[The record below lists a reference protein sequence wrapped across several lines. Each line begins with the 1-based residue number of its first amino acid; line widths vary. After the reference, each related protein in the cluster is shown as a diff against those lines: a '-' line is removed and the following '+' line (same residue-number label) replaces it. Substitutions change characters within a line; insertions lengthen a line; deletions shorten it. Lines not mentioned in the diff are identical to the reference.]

1 MSKSHIDKKI
11 YQNNNLTKLF
21 SYLKNKKIDGYITSL
36 SNCHLYEYVDDEDNT
51 IQYLTDFTGDTASL
65 LIRKNKAFLI
75 IDGRF
80 IAQSKK
86 EIRDKRI
93 QVIFIN
99 SGYNIYNATHDIFCE
114 NDKIYIDFKIHSI
127 DKIVKIKNR
136 LKNKIKLIQMPKDL
150 IKKEI
155 KKEKTSREEF
165 VALEKKYSIF
175 TSVEKI
181 NKFQNEVYQ
190 KLHNKNFIY
199 ITDNLEEIAY
209 LTNVRSKSNKTALFK
224 SFLILYKN
232 KWILYTDKKF
242 NSEIKQHIAD
252 NKFYIK
258 SYSDFDKDLNNINDI
273 VADKITNVLIDYK
286 KTNYYIYKILKKYK
300 NLNVLDNYASPLYNI
315 MSTRTKA
322 EINNLIKANIDDG
335 VSMCRLLYTLKTIKF
350 DREQQT
356 EFLIKQLTNGFRYRS
371 KTFLQP
377 SFETIVAYKQNS
389 AICHYQPTEKK
400 SRLIRDN
407 SILLIDSGGNYM
419 NGTTDV
425 TRTVSMYKKNKN
437 IPKDIIKNY
446 TLVLKSLISL
456 TTQKF
461 PYGYTGRDLDII
473 ARANLYNEY
482 LDYEHGTGHGI
493 GNVTNVHF
501 GPNTFSPGVDPR
513 DKNNILKL
521 YQVQSVEPGVYFI
534 NKYGIRLENDTYVK
548 FYKSN
553 RYGDFYGFETLT
565 LCPFDKS
572 LISKQMLTKKEI
584 DFINNYHKKVYDKL
598 HIYFEGDILKWLEDA
613 TSKI

>member
-1 MSKSHIDKKI
+1 
-11 YQNNNLTKLF
+11 
-21 SYLKNKKIDGYITSL
+21 
-36 SNCHLYEYVDDEDNT
+36 
-51 IQYLTDFTGDTASL
+51 
-65 LIRKNKAFLI
+65 
-75 IDGRF
+75 
-80 IAQSKK
+80 
-86 EIRDKRI
+86 
-93 QVIFIN
+93 
-99 SGYNIYNATHDIFCE
+99 
-114 NDKIYIDFKIHSI
+114 
-127 DKIVKIKNR
+127 
-136 LKNKIKLIQMPKDL
+136 
-150 IKKEI
+150 
-155 KKEKTSREEF
+155 
-165 VALEKKYSIF
+165 
-175 TSVEKI
+175 
-181 NKFQNEVYQ
+181 
-190 KLHNKNFIY
+190 
-199 ITDNLEEIAY
+199 
-209 LTNVRSKSNKTALFK
+209 
-224 SFLILYKN
+224 
-232 KWILYTDKKF
+232 
-242 NSEIKQHIAD
+242 
-252 NKFYIK
+252 
-258 SYSDFDKDLNNINDI
+258 
-273 VADKITNVLIDYK
+273 
-286 KTNYYIYKILKKYK
+286 
-300 NLNVLDNYASPLYNI
+300 

-335 VSMCRLLYTLKTIKF
+335 VSMCRLLYILKTIKF

-389 AICHYQPTEKK
+389 AICHYQPTENK

-572 LISKQMLTKKEI
+572 LISKPMLTKKEI